1 MIGAG
6 TTERSERAED
16 LEDRKQKERVWEIHA
31 TRPEQIEEVMEL
43 YAHARRFMAEHGNPN
58 QWKDSHP
65 PRGAVECDMQDGNSY
80 VCVDNGRIAGVFY
93 YRIGD
98 DPTYAVI
105 EEGQWL
111 NDKPYGVIHRIASDG
126 KTKGIG
132 SFCVNWV
139 VSQCGNVRIDTHR
152 DNVVMQNMLKKNGFQ
167 YCGIIHIENGEER
180 LAYQR
185 CDI

>member
-1 MIGAG
+1 M
-6 TTERSERAED
+6 
-16 LEDRKQKERVWEIHA
+16 
-31 TRPEQIEEVMEL
+31 
-43 YAHARRFMAEHGNPN
+43 
-58 QWKDSHP
+58 
-65 PRGAVECDMQDGNSY
+65 
-80 VCVDNGRIAGVFY
+80 
-93 YRIGD
+93 
-98 DPTYAVI
+98 
-105 EEGQWL
+105 GQWL